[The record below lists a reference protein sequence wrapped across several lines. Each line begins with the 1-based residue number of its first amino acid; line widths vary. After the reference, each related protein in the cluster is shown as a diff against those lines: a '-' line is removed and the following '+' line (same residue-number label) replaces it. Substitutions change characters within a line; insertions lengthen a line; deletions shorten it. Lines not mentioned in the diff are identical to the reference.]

1 MPVRS
6 LSSSVIVWP
15 NLEEVE
21 GTLQTWALS
30 EAQNRPELLGL
41 GYFGSYARGN
51 WGVGSDLDVVVIV
64 TRCEHPKERRNL
76 DWDTVSLPVP
86 VDLFIYTRSEWENLQ
101 KKKSRFSKMLAKE
114 INWVYRRAGISL

>member
-1 MPVRS
+1 
-6 LSSSVIVWP
+6 VIVWP

-64 TRCEHPKERRNL
+64 TRCEHSKERRNL